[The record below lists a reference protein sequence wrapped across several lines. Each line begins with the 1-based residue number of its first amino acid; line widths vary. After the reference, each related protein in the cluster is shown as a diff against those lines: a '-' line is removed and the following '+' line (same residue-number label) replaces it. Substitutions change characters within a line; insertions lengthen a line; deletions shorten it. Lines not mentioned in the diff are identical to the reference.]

1 MRSQLASP
9 GTCTHVHIPTHRIKN
24 KDKANKQNKTKKKKK
39 TKKNPK
45 LYLKKLRNLDVR
57 LAEVRRVGKLVPLFI

>member
-1 MRSQLASP
+1 M
-9 GTCTHVHIPTHRIKN
+9 CTYPHTELKIKI
-24 KDKANKQNKTKKKKK
+24 KQTSKTKQKKKK